1 MSHGTESY
9 GADMSFRAVAQS
21 SHDAIIIGDQ
31 SGTIL
36 FWNKGAQEIFGYE
49 SEETVGQPLTLLMPE
64 RYRLAHQHGLKRYS
78 MTGESSILGDT
89 VELSGLRKS
98 GEEFPLELTLS
109 AWKEEDRLFF
119 SGIIRDIS
127 QRKKAEEALRHSEE
141 KYRDIFNQAVEGIYQ
156 ATPAGTFLNVNA
168 ALSHLLGYDS
178 PQAFMET
185 VKDIGRQLYVDPG
198 RREEFCR
205 LLEQQ
210 DVITDF
216 ESQVYRADGTPIWIS
231 ENARVIRNAEG
242 GVQWYQGFLVDISG
256 RKQAEELLER
266 QIRLQVENWY
276 LQEEVLEAGAFG
288 DLVGQSPALRN
299 VIRQID
305 LVAPTEATVL
315 ILGESGTGKELVAR
329 EIHKRSQRKDRP
341 LIRVNCASIPRE
353 LYESE
358 FFGHVKGAFTGAVK
372 DRAGRFEAADG
383 GTLFL
388 DEVGEIPLDLQSKLL
403 RVLQEQQYERV
414 GEERTRHA
422 DVRVIAAT
430 NKDLKQEV
438 EAGRF
443 RQDLYYRLN
452 VFPLE
457 LSPLRERKEDIPL
470 LAEYLLGVTS
480 KKLHCAQPRL
490 TKALVGQL
498 QRYNWPG
505 NVRELQNVIERGLIL
520 SGQQGLE
527 FDIPQQGEGR
537 VPSLHQ
543 ESNVSLRE
551 WSVVPEREMR
561 LRERDN
567 TLAALQQ
574 AGWKIY
580 GKGGAAERL
589 GLKPTTLVARI
600 KKMGIKKQGNVEK

>member
-1 MSHGTESY
+1 MSHGKEMY

-36 FWNKGAQEIFGYE
+36 FWNKGAKEIFGHE
-49 SEETVGQPLTLLMPE
+49 SEETVGKPLTLLMPE
-64 RYRLAHQHGLKRYS
+64 RYRLAHQHGLERYS
-78 MTGESSILGDT
+78 KTGKTRILGET
-89 VELSGLRKS
+89 VELSGLRKT

-109 AWKEEDRLFF
+109 AWREEGRLFF

-127 QRKKAEEALRHSEE
+127 QRKKAEEALRQSEE

-156 ATPAGTFLNVNA
+156 ATPGGTFLNVNA

-178 PQAFMET
+178 PQTLMEA
-185 VKDIGRQLYVDPG
+185 VKDIGRQLYVEPG

-205 LLEQQ
+205 LLEQH
-210 DVITDF
+210 DVVTDF
-216 ESQVYRADGTPIWIS
+216 ESQVHRADGTPIWIS

-256 RKQAEELLER
+256 RKQAEELLE
-266 QIRLQVENWY
+266 QQNRLQAENWY

-388 DEVGEIPLDLQSKLL
+388 DEVGEIPPDLQSKLL

-414 GEERTRHA
+414 GEERTRHV

-438 EAGRF
+438 DAGRF

-490 TKALVGQL
+490 TTALVGQL
-498 QRYNWPG
+498 ERYNWPG

-537 VPSLHQ
+537 VPSPHQ
-543 ESNVSLRE
+543 ESNASLKRRPVVSE
-551 WSVVPEREMR
+551 HEMR
-561 LRERDN
+561 RWERDN

-574 AGWKIY
+574 ADWKIY

-600 KKMGIKKQGNVEK
+600 KKMGIQRSGYR

>member
-1 MSHGTESY
+1 MGNGKDSY
-9 GADMSFRAVAQS
+9 LAEMRFRAVAQS
-21 SHDAIIIGDQ
+21 SHDAIIIADQ

-36 FWNKGAQEIFGYE
+36 FWNKGAKDIFGYK
-49 SEETVGQPLTLLMPE
+49 SEETVGQPLTMLMPE
-64 RYRLAHQHGLKRYS
+64 RYRQAHQAGLERYS
-78 MTGESSILGDT
+78 TRGETRILGET
-89 VELSGLRKS
+89 VELSGLRRT

-109 AWKEEDRLFF
+109 AWKEEERLFF

-127 QRKKAEEALRHSEE
+127 QRKEAEEALQRSEE
-141 KYRDIFNQAVEGIYQ
+141 KYRAIFNQAVEGIYQ
-156 ATPAGTFLNVNA
+156 ATPAGAFLNANA
-168 ALSHLLGYDS
+168 ALSHLLGYDT
-178 PQAFMET
+178 PQVLMET
-185 VKDIGRQLYVDPG
+185 VKDIGRQLYVDPTKRG
-198 RREEFCR
+198 EFCR
-205 LLEQQ
+205 LLEHQ

-216 ESQVYRADGTPIWIS
+216 EAQVYRADGTQIWIS
-231 ENARVIRNAEG
+231 ENARVIRNTEG
-242 GVQWYQGFLVDISG
+242 EVQWYQGFLVDISG

-266 QIRLQVENWY
+266 QNRLQAENRY

-288 DLVGQSPALRN
+288 DLVGQSPALHN
-299 VIRQID
+299 VIRQIA

-341 LIRVNCASIPRE
+341 LIRVNCASIPRD
-353 LYESE
+353 LFESE

-372 DRAGRFEAADG
+372 DRAGRFGAADG

-388 DEVGEIPLDLQSKLL
+388 DEVGEIPLDLQSKFL
-403 RVLQEQQYERV
+403 RVLQEQQFERV
-414 GEERTRHA
+414 GEERTRHV

-438 EAGRF
+438 ENGRF

-457 LSPLRERKEDIPL
+457 MSPLRERKEDIPL
-470 LAEYLLGVTS
+470 LAEYLLGVTA
-480 KKLHCAQPRL
+480 KKLHCAQPKL

-520 SGQQGLE
+520 SGRQGLT
-527 FDIPQQGEGR
+527 FDIPQPGEGR
-537 VPSLHQ
+537 ASAEVQ
-543 ESNVSLRE
+543 ESQASLKER
-551 WSVVPEREMR
+551 SVISEREMR

-567 TLAALQQ
+567 TRAALEQ
-574 AGWKIY
+574 AEWKIY

-589 GLKPTTLVARI
+589 GIKPTTLVARI
-600 KKMGIKKQGNVEK
+600 KKMGIVKGG

>member
-1 MSHGTESY
+1 
-9 GADMSFRAVAQS
+9 
-21 SHDAIIIGDQ
+21 
-31 SGTIL
+31 
-36 FWNKGAQEIFGYE
+36 
-49 SEETVGQPLTLLMPE
+49 MPE

-78 MTGESSILGDT
+78 TTGETRILGET
-89 VELSGLRKS
+89 VELSGLRKT

-109 AWKEEDRLFF
+109 AWKEENRLFF

-127 QRKKAEEALRHSEE
+127 QRKKAEEALRYSEE

-156 ATPAGTFLNVNA
+156 ATPAGTFLNANA

-178 PQAFMET
+178 PQALMGT
-185 VKDIGRQLYVDPG
+185 VKDIGRQLYVEPG

-205 LLEQQ
+205 LLERQ

-266 QIRLQVENWY
+266 QNRLQAENWY
-276 LQEEVLEAGAFG
+276 LQEEVLEVGAFG

-414 GEERTRHA
+414 GEERTRHV

-470 LAEYLLGVTS
+470 LAGYLLDVTS

-505 NVRELQNVIERGLIL
+505 NIRELQNVIERGLIL

-527 FDIPQQGEGR
+527 FDIPQPGEGR
-537 VPSLHQ
+537 VPSHHHERNEVLKGRP
-543 ESNVSLRE
+543 VL
-551 WSVVPEREMR
+551 PEREMR
-561 LRERDN
+561 RWERDN

-574 AGWKIY
+574 ADWKIY

-600 KKMGIKKQGNVEK
+600 KKMGIKK

>member
-1 MSHGTESY
+1 MSHGKESY
-9 GADMSFRAVAQS
+9 GAEMSFRAVAQS

-36 FWNKGAQEIFGYE
+36 FWNKGAKEIFGYE

-64 RYRLAHQHGLKRYS
+64 RYRLAHQHGLKRYGT
-78 MTGESSILGDT
+78 TGETRILGET
-89 VELSGLRKS
+89 VELSGLRKT

-141 KYRDIFNQAVEGIYQ
+141 KYRAIFNQAVEGIYQ

-178 PQAFMET
+178 PQALMET
-185 VKDIGRQLYVDPG
+185 VKDIGRQLYVEPS

-210 DVITDF
+210 DVMTDF

-242 GVQWYQGFLVDISG
+242 GVQWYQGFLVDVSG

-266 QIRLQVENWY
+266 QNRLQAENWY

-414 GEERTRHA
+414 GEERTRHV

-430 NKDLKQEV
+430 NKDLKREV

-470 LAEYLLGVTS
+470 LAEYLLSVTS

-537 VPSLHQ
+537 VPLHHQ
-543 ESNVSLRE
+543 ESNASLRGRP
-551 WSVVPEREMR
+551 VVPEREMR
-561 LRERDN
+561 RWERDN

-574 AGWKIY
+574 ADWKIY

-589 GLKPTTLVARI
+589 GLKPTTLIARI
-600 KKMGIKKQGNVEK
+600 KKMGIKKSG

>member
-1 MSHGTESY
+1 MSNGKDNYMAE
-9 GADMSFRAVAQS
+9 MRFRAVAQS
-21 SHDAIIIGDQ
+21 SHDAIIIADQ

-36 FWNKGAQEIFGYE
+36 FWNKGAKDIFGYE
-49 SEETVGQPLTLLMPE
+49 GEETVGQPLTLLIPA
-64 RYRLAHQHGLKRYS
+64 RYRQAHQNGLERCRT
-78 MTGESSILGDT
+78 TGETRILGET
-89 VELSGLRKS
+89 VELSGLRKT

-109 AWKEEDRLFF
+109 SWREEDRLFF

-127 QRKKAEEALRHSEE
+127 QRKEAEAALQQSEE
-141 KYRDIFNQAVEGIYQ
+141 KYRAIFNQAVEGIYQ
-156 ATPAGTFLNVNA
+156 ATPAGVFLNANA

-178 PQAFMET
+178 PEVLMET
-185 VKDIGRQLYVDPG
+185 VKDIGRQLYVEPTK
-198 RREEFCR
+198 REEFCR
-205 LLEQQ
+205 LLEHQ

-216 ESQVYRADGTPIWIS
+216 ESQVYRADKTPIWIS

-256 RKQAEELLER
+256 RKQTEELLER
-266 QIRLQVENWY
+266 QNRLQAENLY

-288 DLVGQSPALRN
+288 DLVGQSPALHN

-341 LIRVNCASIPRE
+341 LIRVNCASIPRD

-388 DEVGEIPLDLQSKLL
+388 DEVGEIPLDLQSKFL

-414 GEERTRHA
+414 GEEQTRHV

-430 NKDLKQEV
+430 NKNLKQEV
-438 EAGRF
+438 ETGGF

-457 LSPLRERKEDIPL
+457 MSPLRERREDIPL
-470 LAEYLLGVTS
+470 LAEYLLVVTS
-480 KKLHCAQPRL
+480 KKLHCVRPRL

-520 SGQQGLE
+520 SGQQGLA
-527 FDIPQQGEGR
+527 FDIPQPGEGR
-537 VPSLHQ
+537 PSSQDQ
-543 ESNVSLRE
+543 ESKASVRE
-551 WSVVPEREMR
+551 WSVVPEQEMR
-561 LRERDN
+561 RRERDN
-567 TLAALQQ
+567 TLAALQE
-574 AGWKIY
+574 ADWKIY

-600 KKMGIKKQGNVEK
+600 KKMGIVKGG

>member
-1 MSHGTESY
+1 MSNGKDRGIGE
-9 GADMSFRAVAQS
+9 MSFRAVAQS
-21 SHDAIIIGDQ
+21 SHDAIIIADR

-36 FWNKGAQEIFGYE
+36 FWNKGAKDIFGYD
-49 SEETVGQPLTLLMPE
+49 SEATVGQPLTLLMPE
-64 RYRLAHQHGLKRYS
+64 RYRQAHQAGLARYS
-78 MTGESSILGDT
+78 TRGETRILGET
-89 VELSGLRKS
+89 VELSGLRRT

-109 AWKEEDRLFF
+109 SWKEDDRLYF

-127 QRKKAEEALRHSEE
+127 QRKEAEKALQQSEE
-141 KYRDIFNQAVEGIYQ
+141 NYREIFTQAVEGIYQ
-156 ATPAGTFLNVNA
+156 ATPAGAFLNAND

-178 PQAFMET
+178 PQSLMDT
-185 VKDIGRQLYVDPG
+185 VKDIGRQLYVEPT
-198 RREEFCR
+198 RREEFSR

-210 DVITDF
+210 DVMTDF
-216 ESQVYRADGTPIWIS
+216 ESQVYRADGTLIWIS
-231 ENARVIRNAEG
+231 ENARVIRNQEG
-242 GVQWYQGFLVDISG
+242 DVQWYQGYLVDVSG

-266 QIRLQVENWY
+266 QNRLQAENLY

-329 EIHKRSQRKDRP
+329 EIHKRSQRKDWP

-353 LYESE
+353 LFESE

-372 DRAGRFEAADG
+372 DRAGRFEAANG

-388 DEVGEIPLDLQSKLL
+388 DEVGEIPVDLQSKFL

-414 GEERTRHA
+414 GEEHTRNV

-430 NKDLKQEV
+430 NKHLKLEV
-438 EAGRF
+438 ENGRF

-457 LSPLRERKEDIPL
+457 MCPLRERKEDIPL
-470 LAEYLLGVTS
+470 LAEYLLRVTS
-480 KKLHCAQPRL
+480 KKLHCVPPRL

-520 SGQQGLE
+520 SGQQGLA
-527 FDIPQQGEGR
+527 FDIPQPGEGR
-537 VPSLHQ
+537 TASQSQ
-543 ESNVSLRE
+543 ESNASLRE
-551 WSVVPEREMR
+551 WNVMPEQEMR
-561 LRERDN
+561 RRERDN

-574 AGWKIY
+574 ADWKIY

-589 GLKPTTLVARI
+589 GVKPTTLVARI
-600 KKMGIKKQGNVEK
+600 KKMEIKRSEQR

>member
-1 MSHGTESY
+1 MNNGKDNYIAE
-9 GADMSFRAVAQS
+9 MRFRAVAQS
-21 SHDAIIIGDQ
+21 SHDAIIIADQ

-36 FWNKGAQEIFGYE
+36 FWNKGAKDIFGYE
-49 SEETVGQPLTLLMPE
+49 SEETVGQPLTMLMPD
-64 RYRLAHQHGLKRYS
+64 RYRLAHQAGLERYS
-78 MTGESSILGDT
+78 TRGETRILGET
-89 VELSGLRKS
+89 VELSGLRS
-98 GEEFPLELTLS
+98 TGEEFPLELTLS
-109 AWKEEDRLFF
+109 AWEEKDRLFF

-127 QRKKAEEALRHSEE
+127 QRKEAEEALQQSEE
-141 KYRDIFNQAVEGIYQ
+141 KYRAIFNQAVEGIYQ
-156 ATPAGTFLNVNA
+156 ATPAGVFLNANA

-178 PQAFMET
+178 PQILMEA
-185 VKDIGRQLYVDPG
+185 VKDIGRHLYVEPTK
-198 RREEFCR
+198 REEFCR
-205 LLEQQ
+205 LLEQT

-216 ESQVYRADGTPIWIS
+216 ESEVYRADGTPIWIS

-242 GVQWYQGFLVDISG
+242 AVQWYQGFLVDISG

-266 QIRLQVENWY
+266 QNRLQAENRY

-288 DLVGQSPALRN
+288 DLVGQSPALHN

-329 EIHKRSQRKDRP
+329 EIHKRSQRKDQP

-353 LYESE
+353 LFESE

-372 DRAGRFEAADG
+372 DREGRFGAADG

-388 DEVGEIPLDLQSKLL
+388 DEVGEIPLDLQGKFL

-414 GEERTRHA
+414 GEERTRQV

-430 NKDLKQEV
+430 NKNLKQEV
-438 EAGRF
+438 ETGGF
-443 RQDLYYRLN
+443 RQDLYYRLS

-457 LSPLRERKEDIPL
+457 MSPLRERKEDIPL

-480 KKLHCAQPRL
+480 KKLHCVQPRL
-490 TKALVGQL
+490 TEASVGQL

-520 SGQQGLE
+520 SGQQGLS
-527 FDIPQQGEGR
+527 FDIPQPGEGR
-537 VPSLHQ
+537 SSSQHR
-543 ESNVSLRE
+543 ESKASARE
-551 WSVVPEREMR
+551 WSVVTEQEMR
-561 LRERDN
+561 RRERDN
-567 TLAALQQ
+567 TLAALQESD
-574 AGWKIY
+574 WKIY

-589 GLKPTTLVARI
+589 GIKPTTLVARI
-600 KKMGIKKQGNVEK
+600 KKMGIVKGR

>member
-1 MSHGTESY
+1 MSNGKDNYIAE
-9 GADMSFRAVAQS
+9 MRFRAVAQS
-21 SHDAIIIGDQ
+21 SHDAIIIADQ

-36 FWNKGAQEIFGYE
+36 FWNKGAKDIFGYE
-49 SEETVGQPLTLLMPE
+49 SEDTVGQPLIMLMPD
-64 RYRLAHQHGLKRYS
+64 RYRLAHQAGLERYS
-78 MTGESSILGDT
+78 TRGETRILGET
-89 VELSGLRKS
+89 LELSGLRRT

-109 AWKEEDRLFF
+109 AWEEEGRLFF

-127 QRKKAEEALRHSEE
+127 QRKEAEEALQQSEE
-141 KYRDIFNQAVEGIYQ
+141 KYRAIFNQAVEGIYQ
-156 ATPAGTFLNVNA
+156 ATPAGVFLNANA

-178 PQAFMET
+178 PQLLMKA
-185 VKDIGRQLYVDPG
+185 VKDIGRQLYVEP
-198 RREEFCR
+198 RKREEFCR
-205 LLEQQ
+205 LLEQK

-216 ESQVYRADGTPIWIS
+216 ESEVYRADGTPIWIS

-242 GVQWYQGFLVDISG
+242 AVRWYQGFLVDISG

-266 QIRLQVENWY
+266 QNRLQAENRY

-288 DLVGQSPALRN
+288 DLVGQSPALHN

-329 EIHKRSQRKDRP
+329 EIHKRSQRKDQP

-353 LYESE
+353 LFESE

-372 DRAGRFEAADG
+372 DRAGRFGAADG

-388 DEVGEIPLDLQSKLL
+388 DEVGEIPLDLQGKFL

-414 GEERTRHA
+414 GEEHTRHV

-430 NKDLKQEV
+430 NKNLKQEV
-438 EAGRF
+438 ETGGF

-480 KKLHCAQPRL
+480 KKLHCVQPRL
-490 TKALVGQL
+490 TEALVGQL

-520 SGQQGLE
+520 SGQQGLA
-527 FDIPQQGEGR
+527 FDIPQPGEGR
-537 VPSLHQ
+537 SSSQHW
-543 ESNVSLRE
+543 ESKSSARE
-551 WSVVPEREMR
+551 WSVVPEQEMR
-561 LRERDN
+561 RRERDN
-567 TLAALQQ
+567 TLAALQE
-574 AGWKIY
+574 ADWKIY

-589 GLKPTTLVARI
+589 GIKPTTLVARI
-600 KKMGIKKQGNVEK
+600 KKMGIVKGG

>member
-1 MSHGTESY
+1 
-9 GADMSFRAVAQS
+9 
-21 SHDAIIIGDQ
+21 
-31 SGTIL
+31 
-36 FWNKGAQEIFGYE
+36 
-49 SEETVGQPLTLLMPE
+49 
-64 RYRLAHQHGLKRYS
+64 
-78 MTGESSILGDT
+78 
-89 VELSGLRKS
+89 
-98 GEEFPLELTLS
+98 
-109 AWKEEDRLFF
+109 
-119 SGIIRDIS
+119 
-127 QRKKAEEALRHSEE
+127 
-141 KYRDIFNQAVEGIYQ
+141 
-156 ATPAGTFLNVNA
+156 
-168 ALSHLLGYDS
+168 
-178 PQAFMET
+178 
-185 VKDIGRQLYVDPG
+185 
-198 RREEFCR
+198 
-205 LLEQQ
+205 
-210 DVITDF
+210 
-216 ESQVYRADGTPIWIS
+216 
-231 ENARVIRNAEG
+231 
-242 GVQWYQGFLVDISG
+242 
-256 RKQAEELLER
+256 
-266 QIRLQVENWY
+266 
-276 LQEEVLEAGAFG
+276 
-288 DLVGQSPALRN
+288 
-299 VIRQID
+299 
-305 LVAPTEATVL
+305 VAPTEATVL

-414 GEERTRHA
+414 GEERTRHV

-470 LAEYLLGVTS
+470 LAGYLLDVTS

-505 NVRELQNVIERGLIL
+505 NIRELQNVIERGLIL

-527 FDIPQQGEGR
+527 FDIPQPGEGR
-537 VPSLHQ
+537 VPSHHHERNEVLKGRP
-543 ESNVSLRE
+543 VL
-551 WSVVPEREMR
+551 PEREMR
-561 LRERDN
+561 RWERDN

-574 AGWKIY
+574 ADWKIY

-600 KKMGIKKQGNVEK
+600 KKMGIKK

>member
-1 MSHGTESY
+1 MSDGKEQY

-36 FWNKGAQEIFGYE
+36 FWNKGAKEIFGYE
-49 SEETVGQPLTLLMPE
+49 NEETVGQPLTLLMPE

-78 MTGESSILGDT
+78 TTGETRILGET
-89 VELSGLRKS
+89 VELSGLRKT

-109 AWKEEDRLFF
+109 AWKEENRLFF

-127 QRKKAEEALRHSEE
+127 QRKKAEEALRYSEE

-156 ATPAGTFLNVNA
+156 ATPAGTFLNANA

-178 PQAFMET
+178 PQALMGT
-185 VKDIGRQLYVDPG
+185 VKDIGRQLYVEPG

-205 LLEQQ
+205 LLERQ

-266 QIRLQVENWY
+266 QNRLQAENWY
-276 LQEEVLEAGAFG
+276 LQEEVLEVGAFG

-414 GEERTRHA
+414 GEERTRHV

-470 LAEYLLGVTS
+470 LAGYLLDVTS

-505 NVRELQNVIERGLIL
+505 NIRELQNVIERGLIL

-527 FDIPQQGEGR
+527 FDIPQPGEGR
-537 VPSLHQ
+537 VPSHHHERNEVLKGRP
-543 ESNVSLRE
+543 VL
-551 WSVVPEREMR
+551 PEREMR
-561 LRERDN
+561 RWERDN

-574 AGWKIY
+574 ADWKIY

-600 KKMGIKKQGNVEK
+600 KKMGIKK

>member
-1 MSHGTESY
+1 MSNAKDSY
-9 GADMSFRAVAQS
+9 LAEMRFRAVAQS
-21 SHDAIIIGDQ
+21 SHDAIIIADQ

-36 FWNKGAQEIFGYE
+36 FWNKGAKDIFGYE
-49 SEETVGQPLTLLMPE
+49 SEETVGRPLTMLMPDRYRQAHQAGLE
-64 RYRLAHQHGLKRYS
+64 RYS
-78 MTGESSILGDT
+78 TTGETRILGET
-89 VELSGLRKS
+89 VELSGLRRN

-109 AWKEEDRLFF
+109 AWKEEERLFF

-127 QRKKAEEALRHSEE
+127 QRKEAEEALLRSEE
-141 KYRDIFNQAVEGIYQ
+141 KYRAIFNQAVEGIYQ
-156 ATPAGTFLNVNA
+156 ATPAGAFLNANA

-178 PQAFMET
+178 PQALMET
-185 VKDIGRQLYVDPG
+185 VKDIGSQLYVEPTK
-198 RREEFCR
+198 REEFCR
-205 LLEQQ
+205 LLEHQ

-242 GVQWYQGFLVDISG
+242 AVQWYQGFLVDISG
-256 RKQAEELLER
+256 RKQAEALLER
-266 QIRLQVENWY
+266 QNRLQAENRY

-288 DLVGQSPALRN
+288 DLVGQSPALHN
-299 VIRQID
+299 VIRQIA

-341 LIRVNCASIPRE
+341 LIRVNCASIPRD
-353 LYESE
+353 LFESE

-372 DRAGRFEAADG
+372 DRAGRFGAADG

-388 DEVGEIPLDLQSKLL
+388 DEVGEIPLDLQSKFL
-403 RVLQEQQYERV
+403 RVLQEQQFERV
-414 GEERTRHA
+414 GEERTRHV

-438 EAGRF
+438 ENGRF

-457 LSPLRERKEDIPL
+457 MSPLRERKEDIPL

-480 KKLHCAQPRL
+480 KKLHCAQPKL
-490 TKALVGQL
+490 TKALLGQL

-520 SGQQGLE
+520 SERQGLA
-527 FDIPQQGEGR
+527 FDIPQPGGGR
-537 VPSLHQ
+537 ASSQPQ
-543 ESNVSLRE
+543 ESHASLLAWNVMTE
-551 WSVVPEREMR
+551 QEMR
-561 LRERDN
+561 LREREN
-567 TLAALQQ
+567 TLAALEQ
-574 AGWKIY
+574 AEWRIY

-589 GLKPTTLVARI
+589 GIKPTTLVARI
-600 KKMGIKKQGNVEK
+600 KKMGIVKGR